1 MNLNVNTNFNIDQK
15 IVMCD
20 IQMNENEDEIA
31 RPNDL
36 FGSHDFS
43 FIDSVDDN
51 EYIEQSFTLLSLD
64 TSEDFNT
71 NESSD
76 ENVILDLDVTDD
88 QRKQSIINLA
98 TTNINKVIECI
109 KTLSLR
115 YEYTQHYKL
124 LEVLN
129 LICESEEVPV
139 IVIMNFY
146 IYFNF
151 YDKLV
156 SYLKVNLEKNDLFL
170 VENATLIWNFFE
182 NYLNDNNINKDAI
195 EIIQK
200 FIECKKLDN
209 KFKYNCIRYS
219 PLLSKV
225 LVSFINTLEVGVYMI
240 YCLQL
245 YKNQSFFDVS
255 FILNI
260 YEIKYKHLTFV
271 SKNTIENEN
280 NLADF
285 ADYLLT
291 IDNTECYN
299 LGKSILETLGK
310 YDDLYNSKQNVH
322 MLNVNVNE
330 FVDFLKM
337 KLSNI
342 ILLTTKLT
350 FEEIRIKCVTNTQL
364 NALDRIE
371 MDNSRLQNV
380 ELPQLLNIVYNFII
394 NSEYKDELLNILL
407 SELEDMSGTC
417 TTGHYYRLINVLSG
431 YYNFVNANPI
441 LELRSVIKNR
451 LTKCIESD
459 DILKERVVDAIID
472 KDENKLMIL
481 LYAYLEKIKNEMF
494 IEYNNIITFEK
505 IEEEL
510 RNVFISYTLDI

>member
-1 MNLNVNTNFNIDQK
+1 MNLNVNTNFNIDQR
-15 IVMCD
+15 IVMSD

-36 FGSHDFS
+36 FCSHDFS

-64 TSEDFNT
+64 TSEDYNT

-76 ENVILDLDVTDD
+76 ENIILDLDSTDD

-98 TTNINKVIECI
+98 YTNINKVIECI

-139 IVIMNFY
+139 IVIMNLY

-156 SYLKVNLEKNDLFL
+156 NYLKIKLEKNSLFL
-170 VENATLIWNFFE
+170 VENATLIWNFLE
-182 NYLNDNNINKDAI
+182 NYLNDNNINKNAV
-195 EIIQK
+195 ELIQK
-200 FIECKKLDN
+200 FIECKQLDN

-219 PLLSKV
+219 LLLPQV

-260 YEIKYKHLTFV
+260 YEVKYKHLTFV

-431 YYNFVNANPI
+431 YYNFVNANPV